1 MKKLLLKLLLIL
13 TVVTT
18 AITAEDKPQA
28 VIIFDAS
35 GSMWGQIDGVNKITI
50 AKEALNKVVGEW
62 NPDVELGLTVYGH
75 RKKGDCSDIESVVP
89 VSTVDKD
96 KIISIIKKIQPKGKT
111 PIARTLQQVAEELKF
126 TEEKATIILISDGKE
141 SCDAN
146 PCDVAKNLEK
156 RGIDFVTHVIGFN
169 VDSKTDEQLEC
180 IADATGGEYF
190 SAKNATALNEA
201 MKKIVKKVE
210 KVEPMPTPTP
220 KPTPKKLKN
229 NLKITASEK
238 EGGKWIEANY
248 NIYKQNDE
256 GKEGKRMTNTSFT
269 SKKEAVK
276 NKLPV
281 GKYIIEADYNA
292 FNKKMPFEIK
302 ADEVTKLHIV
312 FGQTSKVEVRASE
325 TKGGKWIKASYNIYM
340 QNEEGKEGKRMTNT
354 TSTSTKKEAISHKV
368 PVGKYIIEV
377 DYNAFNKKIPFKV
390 KADEVTKLNII
401 MGSTGKVE
409 ISASEKE
416 GGKWVRASHWIY
428 PIVDGEKGSSIASPD
443 STKDKAKE
451 VKLPIGKYIIESK
464 YNEFTKETPFE
475 IKVGEVTKLNI
486 IMGQTGKVEISAS
499 EKEGGKWVR
508 ASHWIFPIVDG
519 EKGSS
524 IASPDSTKEKA
535 KKIKLPIGKYIIESK
550 YNEFTKET
558 PFEIKSG
565 EVTKLN
571 IIMGQTG
578 KVEISASE
586 KEGGKWVRASHW
598 IYPIIDGEKGSSIA
612 SPDST
617 KEKAKE
623 VKLPIGKYIIE
634 SKYNKFTKETPF
646 EVKAGEVTKLHIN
659 FAPFHVTIKGI
670 NQCSI
675 VNYEVISPK
684 GRMVTQSQ
692 APANKGADF
701 VLPDGTYYIES
712 TANGVTK
719 KNKITIGG
727 ADATKGVTVD
737 FGREY
742 TKSSV
747 EGEWKT
753 SEGTTKIRLGGT
765 KVQGSYSQDNG
776 ELIGE
781 MTYPQKFE
789 GFWIEDNSDVK
800 CSTVKNGRYY
810 WGKVVWEFD
819 DDMCSFKGKW
829 GYCNK
834 KPDSSWNGTFI
845 KSLPKEPTKEE
856 LIKAD
861 SETSTTK

>member
-508 ASHWIFPIVDG
+508 ASHWI
-519 EKGSS
+519 
-524 IASPDSTKEKA
+524 
-535 KKIKLPIGKYIIESK
+535 
-550 YNEFTKET
+550 
-558 PFEIKSG
+558 
-565 EVTKLN
+565 
-571 IIMGQTG
+571 
-578 KVEISASE
+578 
-586 KEGGKWVRASHW
+586 
-598 IYPIIDGEKGSSIA
+598 YPIIDGEKGSSIA